1 MQQVDV
7 YESPAVE
14 SSYEMKKR
22 SMKNSREIWV
32 FHGTSNLSAVASI
45 MSGGFKVGG
54 RSADVPVANGSA
66 YGHGVYTATGPNTPM
81 GYANAGNA
89 GNRVILA
96 KALEGVKGRQEVD
109 DCWAPK
115 DDWLVF
121 KTGEQLIPKYVVHF
135 ESK

>member
-1 MQQVDV
+1 M
-7 YESPAVE
+7 
-14 SSYEMKKR
+14 
-22 SMKNSREIWV
+22 
-32 FHGTSNLSAVASI
+32 
-45 MSGGFKVGG
+45 GG